1 MSNINKT
8 PQEITNEIFDLYAQ
22 HGDEDYIGEPV
33 SQIQHMA
40 QAAALAM
47 NEGYDDEV
55 ILGAFL
61 HDIGHLCVHTA
72 LNGSM
77 DGYGNINHEKLGAD
91 FLQERGFSKRVLTLV
106 NGHVEAK
113 RYLTFKNPDYFKRL
127 SEASKQTLTHQG
139 GVMTAGEAHNFEQNR
154 EANLLIKMRLWDD
167 EAKLTDIPVTIIP
180 HLETIMVQHLRL
192 QKLFPR

>member
-1 MSNINKT
+1 MSNINRT
-8 PQEITNEIFDLYAQ
+8 PQEITDEIFDLYAQ

-33 SQIQHMA
+33 SQIEHMA

-61 HDIGHLCVHTA
+61 HDVGHLCVHGA
-72 LNGSM
+72 MAGSM
-77 DGYGNINHEKLGAD
+77 DGYGNVDHEKLGSE
-91 FLQERGFSKRVLTLV
+91 FLQERGFSSRVLMLV

-127 SEASKQTLTHQG
+127 SEASKHTLTHQG
-139 GVMTAGEAHNFEQNR
+139 GVMNAEEARHFEQNSD
-154 EANLLIKMRLWDD
+154 ADLLIKMRLWDD
-167 EAKLTDIPVTIIP
+167 EAKLTDVPVTIIP
-180 HLETIMVQHLRL
+180 HLKTIMVQHLRL